1 MLRFFADDSSL
12 FSIIT
17 DPAASAVK
25 LQHDLDSISEWVC
38 QWKMSFN
45 PDPTKQAE
53 EILFSHKKFRV
64 DHPPL
69 HFNNIEVK
77 RVTDHKHLGL
87 TLDSKLSFVK
97 HITEKI
103 GNARKGIG
111 IIKHLSPYLPFK
123 TRDQIFKM
131 HVRPQL
137 EYCDV
142 ICHIPVKTNKNLGY
156 E

>member
-1 MLRFFADDSSL
+1 MDS
-12 FSIIT
+12 
-17 DPAASAVK
+17 AEK
-25 LQHDLDSISEWVC
+25 LQHDLNLISEWAR

-53 EILFSHKKFRV
+53 EILFSHKILRV

-77 RVTDHKHLGL
+77 KVTDHKHLGL

-103 GNARKGIG
+103 GNGSEGIG
-111 IIKHLSPYLPFK
+111 IIKHASQNSWSGFQNARSTTFRLL
-123 TRDQIFKM
+123 
-131 HVRPQL
+131 
-137 EYCDV
+137 
-142 ICHIPVKTNKNLGY
+142 
-156 E
+156 